1 MNVPAYRQI
10 TYWNQLGLAITRE
23 NISNWRNLVGHEYL
37 SLLVERFQKQLWK
50 EDVAYADETTYRVLN
65 SNKESTVFWVFSNMS
80 DSSTPLVI
88 SHHNE
93 TRKTAVSKDFL
104 KEFTGYLHCDGYS
117 VYRSLDG
124 ILPVHM
130 RDENSTKPSQKQRQ
144 PIDGYKK
151 TEKKEFSSVFQAAL
165 KSNDYWKFQH
175 NSS

>member
-1 MNVPAYRQI
+1 
-10 TYWNQLGLAITRE
+10 
-23 NISNWRNLVGHEYL
+23 
-37 SLLVERFQKQLWK
+37 LWA

-124 ILPVHM
+124 ILPIHCLAHA
-130 RDENSTKPSQKQRQ
+130 RRKFYEAIPKTKTTNRW
-144 PIDGYKK
+144 I
-151 TEKKEFSSVFQAAL
+151 
-165 KSNDYWKFQH
+165 
-175 NSS
+175 